1 MLQVSSWN
9 FITLYYIY
17 KNSISIYR
25 CIYCEVYFMNY
36 LMICISIINI
46 NIFSMDLINYF
57 LLSIV
62 PFLDGRS
69 IVQDVR
75 PVYNEAKLVDWIKY
89 LQKEKKMSCRKSL
102 NARNY
107 I

>member
-1 MLQVSSWN
+1 
-9 FITLYYIY
+9 
-17 KNSISIYR
+17 
-25 CIYCEVYFMNY
+25 MNY

-89 LQKEKKMSCRKSL
+89 LQKEKKNVLPEISQC
-102 NARNY
+102 
-107 I
+107 